1 MAIAPPMTMAIIGTA
16 ANKTAQNLMSLLA
29 MATPSPDVE
38 IKYSEHLDERND
50 MTTIPVGRA
59 WSQKPQKLAALHL
72 VEASTR
78 RYPGSK
84 KSDASGRRWIR
95 RPGGSADFQRH

>member
-1 MAIAPPMTMAIIGTA
+1 MTMAMIGTA

-29 MATPSPDVE
+29 MATPSPDVG
-38 IKYSEHLDERND
+38 IKYSEHSDERND
-50 MTTIPVGRA
+50 MTTIPVRRA

-78 RYPGSK
+78 RCHGS

-95 RPGGSADFQRH
+95 RPSGSADRQRH